1 MGLEEVKEA
10 QGGDE
15 FKFRG
20 GVGEGVGD
28 GADLIHQRFQI
39 LVGDGDPVDLHPL
52 IEPIDVGGGVQPYP
66 PTGSLE
72 AAGDTGG
79 GAALA
84 VGAGDVDEAELPFRV
99 AQGAQESA
107 GTAQTGLAALPFDG
121 VDIGQCFGVTHKTIP
136 SFLGLLR
143 PQSQAT
149 EDAAAAEEKEHQGI
163 QHSDDAVQGHADGQE
178 RG

>member
-1 MGLEEVKEA
+1 MYNPTRQPAAWRQLAIQAAV
-10 QGGDE
+10 
-15 FKFRG
+15 
-20 GVGEGVGD
+20 
-28 GADLIHQRFQI
+28 LPLP
-39 LVGDGDPVDLHPL
+39 LVP
-52 IEPIDVGGGVQPYP
+52 
-66 PTGSLE
+66 
-72 AAGDTGG
+72 AMC
-79 GAALA
+79 
-84 VGAGDVDEAELPFRV
+84 GDVDEAELPFRV

-163 QHSDDAVQGHADGQE
+163 QHSDDAVQGHADGQQ